1 MSIKKNI
8 EWNLYKFK
16 ANQLLVW
23 GLKNQCVTLY
33 DDALIKKLRDI
44 YYGEIPAS
52 ILLLSNAMSNGH
64 CYDMALLMA
73 RAFLEDDGDV
83 NLIYASVDNI
93 RLNPKFSNSCDP
105 SYSDHCIVERV
116 TKDGKHLIYDTSSG
130 FVYDKELYWKMEHP
144 IVRQVRNKDSI
155 VEYVKSTEECHSEK
169 AKEYKSILSLLILTS
184 IENSYHSELYARPG
198 IMLLQREVEYFKK
211 KIMCEEIDDDMK
223 KIELRK

>member
-1 MSIKKNI
+1 MGIKKNI
-8 EWNLYKFK
+8 EWNLYKSK
-16 ANQLLVW
+16 ANQLLAW

-44 YYGEIPAS
+44 YYGGIPAS
-52 ILLLSNAMSNGH
+52 ILLLSNTMSNGH
-64 CYDMALLMA
+64 CYDMALLLA
-73 RAFLEDDGDV
+73 RAFLDDEEDV

-105 SYSDHCIVERV
+105 LYSDHCIVERV
-116 TKDGKHLIYDTSSG
+116 TKEGKHLIYDTSSG
-130 FVYDKELYWKMEHP
+130 FVYDKELYWKIEHP

-198 IMLLQREVEYFKK
+198 IMLLQREVECFKK
-211 KIMCEEIDDDMK
+211 KIMCKEIDDDMK
-223 KIELRK
+223 KIELKK